1 MALTEYKKDSKLRI
15 DLDGGVVGN
24 KNVVKSKTY
33 SKVKAETA
41 SADLYDVAVSLAGLQ
56 SMPLLKV
63 KRLEEIELEQEI

>member
-1 MALTEYKKDSKLRI
+1 MALKEFKKDSKLRI
-15 DLDGGVVGN
+15 DFDGGVVGN

-41 SADLYDVAVSLAGLQ
+41 SNDLYDVAVSLAGLQ

>member
-1 MALTEYKKDSKLRI
+1 MALKEFKKDSKLRI

-41 SADLYDVAVSLAGLQ
+41 STDLYDVAVSLAGLQ
-56 SMPLLKV
+56 SMSLLKV